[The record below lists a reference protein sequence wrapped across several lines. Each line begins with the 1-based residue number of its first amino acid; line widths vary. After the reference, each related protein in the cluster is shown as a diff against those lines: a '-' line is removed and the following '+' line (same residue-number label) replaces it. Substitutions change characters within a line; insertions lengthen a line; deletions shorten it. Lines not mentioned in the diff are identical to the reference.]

1 MRQSGASPTGAQ
13 NHVVQEERWRVG
25 ARGQADRRGLDAH
38 LRGGRAA
45 RFAARATAQR
55 RGCGDAGHRGVRL
68 LPCLRHRRARA
79 TEGVT
84 ALARVSD
91 DLLLAAQSGDRHAL
105 TQLLVAL
112 QPDIR
117 RYARH
122 LCYRA
127 SAIED
132 VVQEALIVVY
142 RRVGTIRSPAALAGW
157 LLTVITRLCML
168 PALMLMRGV
177 EELASLEASRELAKV
192 PPDELRIDLVNAI
205 ESLSPS
211 HREVLLLRDLEDL
224 TIGEIARRL
233 GVTREATKSRLRR
246 ARALVA
252 IPGRGRCRPRRATRM
267 PDVLDCGP
275 GRDAFARPSRTLSA
289 RIEQGASR

>member
-1 MRQSGASPTGAQ
+1 M
-13 NHVVQEERWRVG
+13 
-25 ARGQADRRGLDAH
+25 
-38 LRGGRAA
+38 
-45 RFAARATAQR
+45 
-55 RGCGDAGHRGVRL
+55 
-68 LPCLRHRRARA
+68 
-79 TEGVT
+79 T

-117 RYARH
+117 RYARRH
-122 LCYRA
+122 CHRT
-127 SAIED
+127 SVIED

-157 LLTVITRLCML
+157 LVTVIARLCML

-177 EELASLEASRELAKV
+177 EELASLEESREFAKV

-224 TIGEIARRL
+224 TIWEIAGRL
-233 GVTREATKSRLRR
+233 GVTREAAKSRLRR
-246 ARALVA
+246 ARALVREYLLGTKDS
-252 IPGRGRCRPRRATRM
+252 GREST
-267 PDVLDCGP
+267 
-275 GRDAFARPSRTLSA
+275 
-289 RIEQGASR
+289 

>member
-1 MRQSGASPTGAQ
+1 M
-13 NHVVQEERWRVG
+13 
-25 ARGQADRRGLDAH
+25 
-38 LRGGRAA
+38 
-45 RFAARATAQR
+45 
-55 RGCGDAGHRGVRL
+55 
-68 LPCLRHRRARA
+68 
-79 TEGVT
+79 
-84 ALARVSD
+84 ARVSD

-117 RYARH
+117 RYARR
-122 LCYRA
+122 LCYRT
-127 SAIED
+127 SVIED

-157 LLTVITRLCML
+157 LVTVIARLCML

-177 EELASLEASRELAKV
+177 EELASLEESRELAKV
-192 PPDELRIDLVNAI
+192 PPDELRMDLVNAI

-224 TIGEIARRL
+224 TIGEIAGRL
-233 GVTREATKSRLRR
+233 GVTREAAKSRLRR
-246 ARALVA
+246 ARTLVREYLLGTKEAHELLSWNRHVRERLPGRTPDAWRSCGGATRLGHRPPDRAPLA

-267 PDVLDCGP
+267 PDVLDCGL
-275 GRDAFARPSRTLSA
+275 GRDAFARPSRFND
-289 RIEQGASR
+289 

>member
-1 MRQSGASPTGAQ
+1 MWYRK
-13 NHVVQEERWRVG
+13 NVG
-25 ARGQADRRGLDAH
+25 GWE
-38 LRGGRAA
+38 RAA
-45 RFAARATAQR
+45 RLI
-55 RGCGDAGHRGVRL
+55 GGGLMLICGVVALHASPLGLLLSGAGVVTLVTGVFGYC
-68 LPCLRHRRARA
+68 P
-79 TEGVT
+79 
-84 ALARVSD
+84 ALARLSG

-117 RYARH
+117 RYARR
-122 LCYRA
+122 LCYRT
-127 SAIED
+127 SVIED

-157 LLTVITRLCML
+157 LLTVIARLCML

-177 EELASLEASRELAKV
+177 EELASLEESRELAKV

-224 TIGEIARRL
+224 TIWEIAGRL
-233 GVTREATKSRLRR
+233 GVTREAAKSRLRR
-246 ARALVA
+246 ARTLVREYLLGTKDS
-252 IPGRGRCRPRRATRM
+252 GREST
-267 PDVLDCGP
+267 
-275 GRDAFARPSRTLSA
+275 
-289 RIEQGASR
+289 

>member
-1 MRQSGASPTGAQ
+1 M
-13 NHVVQEERWRVG
+13 
-25 ARGQADRRGLDAH
+25 
-38 LRGGRAA
+38 
-45 RFAARATAQR
+45 
-55 RGCGDAGHRGVRL
+55 
-68 LPCLRHRRARA
+68 
-79 TEGVT
+79 T

-117 RYARH
+117 RYARRH
-122 LCYRA
+122 CHRT
-127 SAIED
+127 SVIED

-157 LLTVITRLCML
+157 LVTVIARLCML

-177 EELASLEASRELAKV
+177 EELASLEESRELAKV
-192 PPDELRIDLVNAI
+192 PPDELRMDLVNAI

-224 TIGEIARRL
+224 TIGEIAGRL
-233 GVTREATKSRLRR
+233 GVTREAAKSRLRR
-246 ARALVA
+246 ARTLVREYLLGA
-252 IPGRGRCRPRRATRM
+252 KDNGRESP
-267 PDVLDCGP
+267 
-275 GRDAFARPSRTLSA
+275 
-289 RIEQGASR
+289 

>member
-1 MRQSGASPTGAQ
+1 MRHSGASRTGGQ
-13 NHVVQEERWRVG
+13 NHVVSEERWRVG
-25 ARGQADRRGLDAH
+25 ARGEADRRRLDAD
-38 LRGGRAA
+38 LRRGCAA
-45 RFAARATAQR
+45 RFAARAVAQR
-55 RGCGDAGHRGVRL
+55 RGCRDAGHRPVRL

-79 TEGVT
+79 TERVT

-117 RYARH
+117 RYA
-122 LCYRA
+122 
-127 SAIED
+127 
-132 VVQEALIVVY
+132 
-142 RRVGTIRSPAALAGW
+142 P
-157 LLTVITRLCML
+157 RLCLL

-177 EELASLEASRELAKV
+177 EELASLEESREFAKV

-224 TIGEIARRL
+224 TIWEIAGRL
-233 GVTREATKSRLRR
+233 GVTREAAKSRLRR
-246 ARALVA
+246 ARALVREYLLGTKDS
-252 IPGRGRCRPRRATRM
+252 GRESP
-267 PDVLDCGP
+267 
-275 GRDAFARPSRTLSA
+275 
-289 RIEQGASR
+289 

>member
-1 MRQSGASPTGAQ
+1 MWYRK
-13 NHVVQEERWRVG
+13 NVG
-25 ARGQADRRGLDAH
+25 GWE
-38 LRGGRAA
+38 RAA
-45 RFAARATAQR
+45 RLI
-55 RGCGDAGHRGVRL
+55 GGGLMLICGVVALHASPLGLLLSGAGVVTLVTGVFGYC
-68 LPCLRHRRARA
+68 PACAIA
-79 TEGVT
+79 EGVT

-117 RYARH
+117 RYARR
-122 LCYRA
+122 LCHRT
-127 SAIED
+127 SVIED

-157 LLTVITRLCML
+157 LLTVIARLCML

-177 EELASLEASRELAKV
+177 EELASLEEARELAKV

-224 TIGEIARRL
+224 TIGEIAGRL
-233 GVTREATKSRLRR
+233 GVTREAAKSRLRR
-246 ARALVA
+246 ARALVREYLLGTKDS
-252 IPGRGRCRPRRATRM
+252 GREST
-267 PDVLDCGP
+267 
-275 GRDAFARPSRTLSA
+275 
-289 RIEQGASR
+289 

>member
-1 MRQSGASPTGAQ
+1 M
-13 NHVVQEERWRVG
+13 
-25 ARGQADRRGLDAH
+25 
-38 LRGGRAA
+38 
-45 RFAARATAQR
+45 
-55 RGCGDAGHRGVRL
+55 
-68 LPCLRHRRARA
+68 
-79 TEGVT
+79 
-84 ALARVSD
+84 ARVSD

-117 RYARH
+117 RYARR
-122 LCYRA
+122 LCHRT
-127 SAIED
+127 SVIED

-157 LLTVITRLCML
+157 LVTVIARLCML

-177 EELASLEASRELAKV
+177 EELTSLEESREFAKV

-224 TIGEIARRL
+224 TIGKSRCGSASRAKRPKAACAAPVHWCANICSAQRTADQRAHELLSWSRHVRQHLPGRTSDPRRSCGGAPRL
-233 GVTREATKSRLRR
+233 GHRSPGCAPL
-246 ARALVA
+246 A
-252 IPGRGRCRPRRATRM
+252 IPGRGRCRPRRAARM
-267 PDVLDCGP
+267 PDVLDNGP
-275 GRDAFARPSRTLSA
+275 GRDAFATPSRFNRRRGAVIETPGATLPILGLLNPGRDACRRS
-289 RIEQGASR
+289 QQSGPVVW

>member
-1 MRQSGASPTGAQ
+1 MSGCSATNSCVSACRSPDCAASKRSSDTRAKAVTPSVARAR
-13 NHVVQEERWRVG
+13 RWRRQG
-25 ARGQADRRGLDAH
+25 NSR
-38 LRGGRAA
+38 
-45 RFAARATAQR
+45 T
-55 RGCGDAGHRGVRL
+55 RGCSDAGHRRVRL
-68 LPCLRHRRARA
+68 LPCLRHRWARA

-84 ALARVSD
+84 ALAHVSD
-91 DLLLAAQSGDRHAL
+91 DLLVAAQSGDRHAL

-117 RYARH
+117 RYARR
-122 LCYRA
+122 LCHRT
-127 SAIED
+127 SVIED

-157 LLTVITRLCML
+157 LLTVIARLCML

-177 EELASLEASRELAKV
+177 EELSSLEESRELAKV

-233 GVTREATKSRLRR
+233 GVTREAAKSRLRR
-246 ARALVA
+246 ARTLVREYLLGTKDS
-252 IPGRGRCRPRRATRM
+252 GREST
-267 PDVLDCGP
+267 
-275 GRDAFARPSRTLSA
+275 
-289 RIEQGASR
+289 